1 MDLLV
6 GIRKTGGTIGIR
18 ATCGIC
24 RERRRVQQRE
34 QHGHKHRRGKR
45 TEEAHAHS
53 FGGAGRR
60 VAMLT
65 WRATTKAPV
74 AINAPVKAA
83 IGNAFI

>member
-1 MDLLV
+1 MPLLSRV
-6 GIRKTGGTIGIR
+6 DQVQLVRQAAAKPELVREELVFDHPHLDPRWALDQSTG
-18 ATCGIC
+18 
-24 RERRRVQQRE
+24 
-34 QHGHKHRRGKR
+34 
-45 TEEAHAHS
+45 
-53 FGGAGRR
+53 